1 MDETNPFAVGVLV
14 ARWRSMDPARRLLA
28 RLWRALPGDHLTKGY
43 GLAFGATWLVVSTIG
58 ALNGVEEPGLTGVA
72 VAALAMLPVSSL
84 HLGLPPDPTTG
95 LRGRL
100 AGLAR
105 RLDLPPVAD
114 EALAAAAEGVVTA
127 DDPGRRWIEAEL
139 ELGLVTPR
147 RLRAELD
154 DGTVPLAPWVRSAL
168 ERVGSPDDRA
178 ALLTVWDRE
187 LSRRLRR
194 RDAEVLAVLGELD
207 ATDAARLLEPRGLL
221 GSRSR
226 DPHLLAA
233 LRDDAAMA
241 AFVVGQ
247 DVEATDPSTV
257 AADLEQQASRLGR
270 RER

>member
-1 MDETNPFAVGVLV
+1 MENPNPFAVGVLV
-14 ARWRSMDPARRLLA
+14 GRWRSMDPARRPLA

-43 GLAFGATWLVVSTIG
+43 GLAFGATWLAVTTIT
-58 ALNGVEEPGLTGVA
+58 AINGVEEPGLTGIA

-100 AGLAR
+100 ARLAR
-105 RLDLPPVAD
+105 RLDRPPVAD
-114 EALAAAAEGVVTA
+114 EALAVAADAVVGA

-147 RLRAELD
+147 RLATELAE
-154 DGTVPLAPWVRSAL
+154 GTVPLAPWVRSAL
-168 ERVGSPDDRA
+168 GRVGSPDDRA
-178 ALLTVWDRE
+178 TLLAVWDRE

-194 RDAEVLAVLGELD
+194 RDTEVLAVLGELD

-221 GSRSR
+221 RSR
-226 DPHLLAA
+226 TRDPRLLAA
-233 LRDDAAMA
+233 LGDDAAMA

-257 AADLEQQASRLGR
+257 AADLEQQVRRLGR